1 MCFIPSQSI
10 WQGIITISFCS
21 GADSLSKAELARGA
35 FHSPGQPAQHTPMP
49 YCEANPG
56 PLQDLEGLCREAGKQ
71 AADWAAS
78 IRSTAEL
85 ADETGYELCSGRNR
99 SLVAIKSEKRERTR

>member
-1 MCFIPSQSI
+1 MGPSIPQDREHR
-10 WQGIITISFCS
+10 THPC
-21 GADSLSKAELARGA
+21 LSAFGLRGNSV
-35 FHSPGQPAQHTPMP
+35 F
-49 YCEANPG
+49 
-56 PLQDLEGLCREAGKQ
+56 LQDVEGLCREAGKQ

-99 SLVAIKSEKRERTR
+99 SLAAIKNDKRERTRQVMRAALACPLHH

>member
-1 MCFIPSQSI
+1 M
-10 WQGIITISFCS
+10 
-21 GADSLSKAELARGA
+21 
-35 FHSPGQPAQHTPMP
+35 
-49 YCEANPG
+49 
-56 PLQDLEGLCREAGKQ
+56 QDLEGLCREAGKQ

-99 SLVAIKSEKRERTR
+99 SLVVIKSEKRERTRQVMHIAHCTLHIALMVCCRDSSIGQCMEYHTQAAPLKGSTFVLGTMRIWHM

>member
-1 MCFIPSQSI
+1 M
-10 WQGIITISFCS
+10 
-21 GADSLSKAELARGA
+21 
-35 FHSPGQPAQHTPMP
+35 
-49 YCEANPG
+49 
-56 PLQDLEGLCREAGKQ
+56 QDLEGLCREAGKQ

-99 SLVAIKSEKRERTR
+99 SLVAIMSEKQERTR

>member
-1 MCFIPSQSI
+1 MSTAHAHALAQS
-10 WQGIITISFCS
+10 G
-21 GADSLSKAELARGA
+21 
-35 FHSPGQPAQHTPMP
+35 
-49 YCEANPG
+49 EATPG
-56 PLQDLEGLCREAGKQ
+56 PLQDLEGLCREAGKH

-99 SLVAIKSEKRERTR
+99 SLVAVKSEKRERTRQVMHGAQQGPSHVLCMGSVLQR

>member
-1 MCFIPSQSI
+1 
-10 WQGIITISFCS
+10 
-21 GADSLSKAELARGA
+21 
-35 FHSPGQPAQHTPMP
+35 MP

>member
-1 MCFIPSQSI
+1 
-10 WQGIITISFCS
+10 
-21 GADSLSKAELARGA
+21 
-35 FHSPGQPAQHTPMP
+35 MP

-56 PLQDLEGLCREAGKQ
+56 PLQDLEGLCREVGKQ

-99 SLVAIKSEKRERTR
+99 SLVAIKSEKRERTRKVMHPARACPLHKQHAVGIAAQVSV